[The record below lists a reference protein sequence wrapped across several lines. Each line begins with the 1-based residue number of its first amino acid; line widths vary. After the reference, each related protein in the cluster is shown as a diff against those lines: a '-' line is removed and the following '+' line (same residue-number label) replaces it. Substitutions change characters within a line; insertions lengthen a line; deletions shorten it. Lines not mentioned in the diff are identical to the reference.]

1 MDSLER
7 CRILCGISEDNT
19 KKLGLLSV
27 LLEKAREDIEAF
39 CRDTFIEP
47 LTNNEGIITGYADVF
62 PKQLKN
68 VQEDLAIQR
77 FRKLGA
83 EGESSYTLADE
94 SVTFDDPLPVS
105 VEKKL
110 YPYRQLFPRSYTLDD
125 PVGEYKEG

>member
-1 MDSLER
+1 MDNLER

-19 KKLGLLSV
+19 KKLGLLTV

-39 CRDTFIEP
+39 CRDTFVEA
-47 LTNNEGIITGYADVF
+47 LTNDEGIITGYADVF

-125 PVGEYKEG
+125 PVGGYKEG

>member
-47 LTNNEGIITGYADVF
+47 LTNNEGIITGYTDVF

-77 FRKLGA
+77 FRSWGLRERA
-83 EGESSYTLADE
+83 LT
-94 SVTFDDPLPVS
+94 P
-105 VEKKL
+105 
-110 YPYRQLFPRSYTLDD
+110 
-125 PVGEYKEG
+125 

>member
-19 KKLGLLSV
+19 KKLGLLTV
-27 LLEKAREDIEAF
+27 LLEKSREDIEAF
-39 CRDTFIEP
+39 CRDTFIEA
-47 LTNNEGIITGYADVF
+47 LTNDEGIITGYTDVF
-62 PKQLKN
+62 PKQ
-68 VQEDLAIQR
+68 
-77 FRKLGA
+77 LGA

-94 SVTFDDPLPVS
+94 SITFDDPLPVS

-125 PVGEYKEG
+125 PVGGYKEG